1 MNLSSHQHQHQHQH
15 HHQQQQQQQPL
26 HFGSNG
32 TQNAAW
38 NQRPALEM
46 VGSDELKNLE
56 RVLMMNWSTMQQQPA
71 ASSLGEGL
79 PMNPYLLQM
88 MQTAHHHH
96 HHQQQQQQLS
106 VQSIPVTQSPPQPRH
121 ATNPSEDQANG
132 SNGVGPNGRARS
144 NSSLSTNEG
153 GSSQQQQQQQQQQ
166 QGFQP
171 VIQYPFVP
179 FWTACP
185 LPFSPLAYP
194 QIIMPP
200 AALAPQQIGPQL
212 LRPINW
218 QQMSLPNFHHQ
229 APPSSSSSSQLHRS
243 QSTPSQP
250 PTPRSTSTATTPAHT
265 PRHQPTPQSP
275 QLYPSSLP
283 LPMDKKSEYA
293 EKLERYREKRMKR
306 KWSRMPDQRLSQAAQ
321 NRPRD
326 ECGKF
331 TSDEK
336 AAAMS
341 SHEASQKASSLQKQL
356 DELMQQLSRSQYESK
371 LLREKLVQTEREL
384 GLLRTSHSSP
394 KSIPDDMYQ
403 RQVITHAQASQP
415 DLYACADDGII
426 YSPFKGG
433 NAILSAFK
441 EKVDFSQKKQDLR
454 PINSPFL
461 SKESFLSLLDASR
474 VDGRESGGRNNCE
487 RGGGESDQE
496 RRLEFERLAMQTDQW
511 VEDFLLEN
519 GEPSHDGEELVDSMN
534 YGGVSFYTG
543 S

>member
-1 MNLSSHQHQHQHQH
+1 
-15 HHQQQQQQQPL
+15 
-26 HFGSNG
+26 
-32 TQNAAW
+32 
-38 NQRPALEM
+38 
-46 VGSDELKNLE
+46 
-56 RVLMMNWSTMQQQPA
+56 
-71 ASSLGEGL
+71 
-79 PMNPYLLQM
+79 
-88 MQTAHHHH
+88 
-96 HHQQQQQQLS
+96 
-106 VQSIPVTQSPPQPRH
+106 
-121 ATNPSEDQANG
+121 
-132 SNGVGPNGRARS
+132 
-144 NSSLSTNEG
+144 
-153 GSSQQQQQQQQQQ
+153 
-166 QGFQP
+166 
-171 VIQYPFVP
+171 
-179 FWTACP
+179 
-185 LPFSPLAYP
+185 
-194 QIIMPP
+194 
-200 AALAPQQIGPQL
+200 
-212 LRPINW
+212 
-218 QQMSLPNFHHQ
+218 
-229 APPSSSSSSQLHRS
+229 
-243 QSTPSQP
+243 
-250 PTPRSTSTATTPAHT
+250 
-265 PRHQPTPQSP
+265 
-275 QLYPSSLP
+275 
-283 LPMDKKSEYA
+283 MDKKSEYA